1 MKTLENYKFKT
12 NTNPG
17 ENLLGF
23 IQGQI
28 RQYVIP
34 DGFYSQLFNITLYT
48 ERYTELFHS
57 SMTDIHFTLTPKVS
71 VPYKILEAICNEILE
86 AINEEFFEGF
96 LEADQSKDNMIIYSV
111 GPNNWS
117 TMVGIINE
125 ELSFN
130 ICLMVGVI

>member
-28 RQYVIP
+28 RQYVTP
-34 DGFYSQLFNITLYT
+34 DGFLTPLFNITLYT
-48 ERYTELFHS
+48 ERYTELLHS
-57 SMTDIHFTLTPKVS
+57 SMTDIHFILTPKIRDTYQV
-71 VPYKILEAICNEILE
+71 LEAICKEVME
-86 AINEEFFEGF
+86 ALNEEIFEGF
-96 LEADQSKDNMIIYSV
+96 LDAEVKDNVITYSA
-111 GPNNWS
+111 GPDNGS
-117 TMVGIINE
+117 TMVGVINE

-130 ICLMVGVI
+130 ICLM

>member
-1 MKTLENYKFKT
+1 MKTLENYKFET
-12 NTNPG
+12 NTDPG

-34 DGFYSQLFNITLYT
+34 DGFLKQLFDITLYI

-57 SMTDIHFTLTPKVS
+57 SMTDIHFVLTPKVS
-71 VPYKILEAICNEILE
+71 VSYQVLEAICKEIME
-86 AINEEFFEGF
+86 TMNEEFFDGF
-96 LEADQSKDNMIIYSV
+96 LDAEPKDNMITYSA
-111 GPNNWS
+111 GPDNGS
-117 TMVGIINE
+117 HMIGIINE

-130 ICLMVGVI
+130 ICLM